1 MANGYNQNTV
11 RRKDHG
17 PSLAGG
23 LSPGGSMR
31 KGSRRYASG
40 VWDGGRHR
48 VVFGT
53 LAAVEHV
60 LGA

>member
-1 MANGYNQNTV
+1 
-11 RRKDHG
+11 
-17 PSLAGG
+17 
-23 LSPGGSMR
+23 MR